1 MSAKPRPK
9 FDTKFTPHE
18 ARVWG
23 WTVQALLNFR
33 AMERRAT
40 ALDRLRQAA
49 READRRHTPEEIA
62 AAEAALQW
70 GARP

>member
-23 WTVQALLNFR
+23 WTHQALLNFR
-33 AMERRAT
+33 REERAAN
-40 ALDRLRQAA
+40 ALSRFKAA
-49 READRRHTPEEIA
+49 IREADRRHTPEEIA
-62 AAEAALQW
+62 AAERAL
-70 GARP
+70 GV

>member
-9 FDTKFTPHE
+9 FDTTFTPHE

-23 WTVQALLNFR
+23 WAYQALLNFR
-33 AMERRAT
+33 SKERRET
-40 ALDRLRQAA
+40 ALERLRQAA

-62 AAEAALQW
+62 AAERAL
-70 GARP
+70 GVAVT